1 MNTLDTSLMRSRRA
15 MSNRPSAMRA
25 YILIFAVLGTLPFEA
40 VLAQQPASSAEHDR
54 ARMRDAGQ
62 IETRAVQINAERALP
77 ATSERMLSVP
87 RETFIVRGESRSL
100 VETEKITS
108 TPGRTIPGTSTPQSF
123 SSTPLFDSGEDI
135 LTPDYTRQLDAI
147 AARVKGKTDV
157 RFRLIG
163 HTDVQRLKK
172 DLLPRFADNYALGLA
187 RAKQVG
193 GYLQNKLGLD
203 PSAFSFDSRGPD
215 EPVATPADDINNWPV
230 NRRVVVEAY
239 YADTTA
245 AQVIPPSVN
254 RELTRLDPTV
264 CAMLTAPQAAQA
276 VAGGQPFRVSVD
288 GRPVDPQRAS
298 HEADR
303 ERCIDV
309 ALEKHNLRLQYD
321 NLRLQRSLNV
331 TPWPQAVIKG
341 EQVTFRGWSNYRYF
355 IKSAELRI
363 LAGNT
368 RGATDLIATVPLNE
382 AFEARWTP
390 GDGLP
395 DTVYYKLRV
404 MDGQG
409 RFDETIVMPL
419 AIVKQRQPLAD
430 TLPPADE
437 LLAGYGENRI
447 DSANMPVE
455 GGTLTVHGGNIRKG
469 ERVVALGLPT
479 PVDAR
484 GNFVMEQ
491 IVPRAF
497 NTAEISVIAADGQA
511 RIYRRN
517 LELPR
522 SDWFFVGIAD
532 LTVGRNRVTGPA
544 ALVTGDTQHYD
555 NDAYTDGRIAFFT
568 KGKINDKW
576 TLTGALDTFNQP
588 IRDIFKNFNYKDT
601 RSLFNRIDPKDTWP
615 VYGDDSTV
623 LYDAPTQGK
632 LYFKLED
639 GKSHV
644 LWGNF
649 KEALGD
655 TQLAQINR
663 GLYGANARYQ
673 SATTTGFGERRI
685 KLEAFA
691 ADPGT
696 LAAREDFRGT
706 GGSLYFLK
714 RQDITRGS
722 ERVRIEIRDRDSN
735 LVMNTR
741 ALVPGAD
748 YTLDYLQGRVL
759 LTNPLA
765 SLADDSQLIRTGGLA
780 GNPAFLVV
788 DYEFT
793 PTNIAA
799 DTMAYGGRASAWVN
813 DNVKLGIT
821 GSKQQQAGGNN
832 RVDGID
838 VTLRKSDGTFAKLE
852 QGRSQGPAIGSLN
865 NSADGGFSFAQQ
877 AQAAGTDIRA
887 NASRVEAQVDLKDVG
902 SAGQIGGY
910 WQQRDRG
917 YSAPGQVTDRD
928 TRQFG
933 VTGKLPL
940 GAALGL
946 KFKHDQKDETNG
958 FDLTTS
964 SVDVAYRINQHWSAS
979 IGMLRDK
986 REQDSLVTVSQSF
999 LPAPNVNT
1007 IGERTDVGARIDYR
1021 AGRDWGAYVFGQST
1035 VRRTGSRLDNDRLG
1049 LGGTYRVNDKL
1060 SLLGEYSGGDG
1071 GAAGRVGLDYLYS
1084 DRTSTYLNYLVST
1097 GRADDGL
1104 GARNG
1109 GMVAGI
1115 KSRFTDQL
1123 SMFTEQKYTIGN
1135 AGGLTHVYGIQL
1147 APSEKWTFGLSA
1159 EDGYIGRESATE
1171 IERKAATFKVNY
1183 SSKDVKYGGAVEWR
1197 RDTSLDET
1205 RRSVLWRNNLSY
1217 RTSDDWRLI
1226 GRFDFSDSDSSK
1238 GPFFNGEFRD
1248 LMVGYAWRPAR
1259 NDRLNVLFKLQYLA
1273 DLAPSQ
1279 QLTDSGVAVDFAQR
1293 SKVAAIDLTYELT
1306 PRWSIGGKYATR
1318 IGELRQTRDSSAPW
1332 FDSRATLSVLRAD
1345 YKVVR
1350 NWDAL
1355 LEVRRLSTS
1364 ESGSRKGYLGAL
1376 YYHINENLKFGG
1388 GYNFAD
1394 FTDDVTNLSYRS
1406 RGPFVNAI
1414 GKW

>member
-1 MNTLDTSLMRSRRA
+1 
-15 MSNRPSAMRA
+15 MSNRSSTMRA
-25 YILIFAVLGTLPFEA
+25 YVAILAVLCTLPIDA
-40 VLAQQPASSAEHDR
+40 LLAQQAASGTERDR
-54 ARMRDAGQ
+54 GRMRDAGQ
-62 IETRAVQINAERALP
+62 IETRAVQIDGNRALP
-77 ATSERMLSVP
+77 ATGERMLTVP
-87 RETFIVRGESRSL
+87 QETFVLRGESRSL

-108 TPGRTIPGTSTPQSF
+108 TPGRTIPGTSTPQTF

-135 LTPDYTRQLDAI
+135 LTPEYTRQLDAI
-147 AARVKGKTDV
+147 AARLKGKPDL

-163 HTDVQRLKK
+163 HTDVQRIKK
-172 DLLPRFADNYALGLA
+172 ELLPRFPDNYALGLA

-193 GYLQNKLGLD
+193 GYLQNKLGMD
-203 PSAFSFDSRGPD
+203 ARAFSFDSRGPD
-215 EPVATPADDINNWPV
+215 EPVATPVDDVNNWPV
-230 NRRVVVEAY
+230 NRRVVVEAFY
-239 YADTTA
+239 VDISAE
-245 AQVIPPSVN
+245 QVVPPTVN
-254 RELTRLDPTV
+254 RVVSRVDPTA
-264 CAMLTAPQAAQA
+264 CATLTPPESPGAA
-276 VAGGQPFRVSVD
+276 QPFRVSID
-288 GRPVDPQRAS
+288 GRPVDPKHAS

-331 TPWPQAVIKG
+331 TPWPQAAIKG
-341 EQVTFRGWSNYRYF
+341 EQVTFRGWSNYRYY
-355 IKSAELRI
+355 IKSAEVRI

-368 RGATDLIATVPLNE
+368 RGSNELIATVPLNE

-390 GDGLP
+390 AGALP
-395 DTVYYKLRV
+395 ETVYYKLRV

-430 TLPPADE
+430 ALAPADE

-447 DSANMPVE
+447 DSTNMPVE
-455 GGTLTVHGGNIRKG
+455 GGTLTVHGGNIGKG
-469 ERVVALGLPT
+469 ERVLALGLPT

-497 NTAEISVIAADGQA
+497 NTAEISVIAADGTA
-511 RIYRRN
+511 RVYRRN

-522 SDWFFVGIAD
+522 NDWFFVGIAD

-555 NDAYTDGRIAFFT
+555 NDRYTDGRIAFFT
-568 KGKINDKW
+568 KGRINDKW

-588 IRDIFKNFNYKDT
+588 ISDIFKNFNYKDT

-623 LYDAPTQGK
+623 IYDAPTQGK

-649 KEALGD
+649 KETLGD

-673 SATTTGFGERRI
+673 SGATTSFGERRI
-685 KLEAFA
+685 KVEAFG

-735 LVMNTR
+735 LVMDTR
-741 ALVPGAD
+741 ALVFGAD
-748 YTLDYLQGRVL
+748 YTIDYLQGRVL

-765 SLADDSQLIRTGGLA
+765 SLAGDSQLIRTGGIA
-780 GNPAFLVV
+780 GNPAFLVI

-793 PTNIAA
+793 PTSVSA

-813 DNVKLGIT
+813 DNVKLGVT

-838 VTLRKSDGTFAKLE
+838 VTLRKSEGTFAKLE

-865 NSADGGFSFAQQ
+865 NSADGGFSFAPQ
-877 AQAAGTDIRA
+877 AQAPGTDIRA
-887 NASRVEAQVDLKDVG
+887 NASRLEGQVDLKDVG
-902 SAGQIGGY
+902 GLGQVGGY

-940 GAALGL
+940 GSALGL

-958 FDLTTS
+958 FDSSSS
-964 SVDVAYRINQHWSAS
+964 SVD
-979 IGMLRDK
+979 
-986 REQDSLVTVSQSF
+986 
-999 LPAPNVNT
+999 
-1007 IGERTDVGARIDYR
+1007 
-1021 AGRDWGAYVFGQST
+1021 
-1035 VRRTGSRLDNDRLG
+1035 
-1049 LGGTYRVNDKL
+1049 
-1060 SLLGEYSGGDG
+1060 
-1071 GAAGRVGLDYLYS
+1071 
-1084 DRTSTYLNYLVST
+1084 
-1097 GRADDGL
+1097 
-1104 GARNG
+1104 
-1109 GMVAGI
+1109 
-1115 KSRFTDQL
+1115 
-1123 SMFTEQKYTIGN
+1123 
-1135 AGGLTHVYGIQL
+1135 
-1147 APSEKWTFGLSA
+1147 
-1159 EDGYIGRESATE
+1159 
-1171 IERKAATFKVNY
+1171 
-1183 SSKDVKYGGAVEWR
+1183 
-1197 RDTSLDET
+1197 
-1205 RRSVLWRNNLSY
+1205 
-1217 RTSDDWRLI
+1217 
-1226 GRFDFSDSDSSK
+1226 
-1238 GPFFNGEFRD
+1238 
-1248 LMVGYAWRPAR
+1248 
-1259 NDRLNVLFKLQYLA
+1259 
-1273 DLAPSQ
+1273 
-1279 QLTDSGVAVDFAQR
+1279 
-1293 SKVAAIDLTYELT
+1293 
-1306 PRWSIGGKYATR
+1306 
-1318 IGELRQTRDSSAPW
+1318 
-1332 FDSRATLSVLRAD
+1332 
-1345 YKVVR
+1345 
-1350 NWDAL
+1350 
-1355 LEVRRLSTS
+1355 
-1364 ESGSRKGYLGAL
+1364 
-1376 YYHINENLKFGG
+1376 
-1388 GYNFAD
+1388 
-1394 FTDDVTNLSYRS
+1394 
-1406 RGPFVNAI
+1406 
-1414 GKW
+1414 